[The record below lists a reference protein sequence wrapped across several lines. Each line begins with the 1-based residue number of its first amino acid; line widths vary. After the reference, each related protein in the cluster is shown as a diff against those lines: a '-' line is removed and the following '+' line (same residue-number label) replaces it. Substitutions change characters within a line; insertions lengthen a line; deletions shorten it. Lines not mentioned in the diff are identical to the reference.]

1 MRMHRTF
8 ADVIDAF
15 GGPAA
20 FAREVGM
27 SPGAAKQ
34 ARRRSSIGARWF
46 APTVAAARRLKMEG
60 ITEVSLAALAARSA
74 DRPAQAAA

>member
-1 MRMHRTF
+1 MPNSF

-27 SPGAAKQ
+27 TPGAAKQ
-34 ARRRSSIGARWF
+34 ARRRSSISARWF
-46 APTVAAARRLKMEG
+46 GPTVDAAKRLGKPG
-60 ITEVSLAALAARSA
+60 ISYSTLAALARA
-74 DRPAQAAA
+74 DDAQDAA

>member
-1 MRMHRTF
+1 MLASF

-20 FAREVGM
+20 YAREVGM

-46 APTVAAARRLKMEG
+46 APTVEAAQKRGLAVTEKTLAELAR
-60 ITEVSLAALAARSA
+60 AA
-74 DRPAQAAA
+74 

>member
-1 MRMHRTF
+1 MLQSF
-8 ADVIDAF
+8 SDVIEAF

-46 APTVAAARRLKMEG
+46 APTVAAAKRLKLAG
-60 ITEVSLAALAARSA
+60 ITEASLSALAARQPE
-74 DRPAQAAA
+74 RLKAAA

>member
-1 MRMHRTF
+1 MHQTF
-8 ADVIDAF
+8 SDVIDAF
-15 GGPAA
+15 GGPTA

-46 APTVAAARRLKMEG
+46 APTVAAAKRLKLVG
-60 ITEVSLAALAARSA
+60 ITEASLSALAAQ
-74 DRPAQAAA
+74 PARLKAAA

>member
-1 MRMHRTF
+1 MIQSF
-8 ADVIDAF
+8 SDVIDVF

-27 SPGAAKQ
+27 SAGAAKQ

-46 APTVAAARRLKMEG
+46 ASTVSAAKRLKLDG
-60 ITEVSLAALAARSA
+60 ITEASLSALAARQPE
-74 DRPAQAAA
+74 RLKAAA